1 MKRTNIVLDEDLVAQ
16 GLQLTGL
23 KTRRQ
28 LVDHALQEMV
38 RHRRQKEILSLKGKI
53 DWPGDLSTLRRKR
66 VLS

>member
-1 MKRTNIVLDEDLVAQ
+1 MKRTNIVLNEDLVAQ

-28 LVDHALQEMV
+28 LVDHALHEMV

-53 DWPGDLSTLRRKR
+53 DWQGDLSTLRRKR